1 MRFPLR
7 RVLLGFAAG
16 AAAGWAAGL
25 LRTPSAAPAG
35 SSGEAATRL
44 PQEEFGEPAD
54 TRHPPPRKATG
65 PSIRPTPGAAHP
77 DSGDGGSEP
86 AVPPHAEEPAL
97 TVTASAA
104 EALREGHA
112 AATEQLAGA
121 VEAAAPE
128 PPVKPARRRKPP
140 AKG

>member
-65 PSIRPTPGAAHP
+65 PSIRPTPGAAHS
-77 DSGDGGSEP
+77 DSDGGSEP

-112 AATEQLAGA
+112 AAAEQLAEA